1 MDQPQAFKGKAYLV
15 SLQAVLKIENVLEA
29 NVLHFQLDTHH
40 SVIIFMLGLRC
51 MAGSAD
57 CN

>member
-40 SVIIFMLGLRC
+40 SVIFMLGLRC